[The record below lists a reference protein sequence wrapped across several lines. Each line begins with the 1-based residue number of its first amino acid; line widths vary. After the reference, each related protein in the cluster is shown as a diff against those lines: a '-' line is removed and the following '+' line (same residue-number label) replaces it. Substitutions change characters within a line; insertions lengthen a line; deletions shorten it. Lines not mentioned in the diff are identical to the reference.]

1 MRKKNP
7 KRKRFYLETGSEER
21 PLELVDE
28 GIRYLLLVKISFGI
42 LSSFLNHRLICHIV
56 SGETKK
62 VQQMAASTRWL
73 CA

>member
-28 GIRYLLLVKISFGI
+28 GIRYLLLAKLAVFGI

-62 VQQMAASTRWL
+62 VQQMAA
-73 CA
+73 